1 MFALINDSNDI
12 STQQQAPLS
21 CGNPLG
27 GLENRDCESL
37 IAHSCQLIGQPED
50 PSPSSSPCRSFLGFG
65 EGGQGREYDHSSVL
79 VLRSHFCT
87 GCALIRS
94 WNLEGKA
101 MYAI

>member
-65 EGGQGREYDHSSVL
+65 EGGQGAESMTIVVFWFL
-79 VLRSHFCT
+79 GVIFVQA
-87 GCALIRS
+87 AL
-94 WNLEGKA
+94 
-101 MYAI
+101 